1 MLLAWSEHCANK
13 KRDLCEI
20 SEYLLKL
27 SRPVDVLTHL
37 GLLDWP
43 TLTVG
48 ARRGWATAADVAE
61 FATNWLVE
69 HPADNDPRILELAM
83 VDASGGEGVLTLLD
97 AYVVSTTGASPGY
110 EISREVDRWRLA
122 SLKLLVDSDSEP
134 EAIFGEFEELYAEF
148 GYPEDMAPCG
158 RYFESPAQQRHGWTI
173 GDQEESPIECM
184 RGLINSLEAK
194 LCPRRT

>member
-1 MLLAWSEHCANK
+1 MAKSQGSPIRGLEGSLRA
-13 KRDLCEI
+13 
-20 SEYLLKL
+20 
-27 SRPVDVLTHL
+27 SRPIEVLEQS
-37 GLLDWP
+37 GLLGWP
-43 TLTVG
+43 TLSVG
-48 ARRGWATAADVAE
+48 FKRGWATAADVAE

-134 EAIFGEFEELYAEF
+134 EAILNKFEELYAEF
-148 GYPEDMAPCG
+148 GYPEDMAPCS
-158 RYFESPAQQRHGWTI
+158 RYFVSPAQQRHGWAI
-173 GDQEESPIECM
+173 GDQGESPIECI
-184 RGLINSLEAK
+184 RGLVNSLEAK
-194 LCPRRT
+194 LRPRRT